1 MSREAE
7 WQVRAAAWELLA
19 LSLRYPDEVLA
30 EAIASGEWEAAAAEI
45 AEALGIGEGEEGD
58 ALDAPAAPTPASAA
72 PAPTIASAAP
82 APTIAS
88 ASPAPASAK
97 HRAGACGTADAMN
110 GAALP
115 ARPASPALLRSLR
128 VEATRLFVG
137 APEPAVSPYEG
148 VARALAEGARPLL
161 FVNPRSMD
169 VERFVRSCGLGRP
182 AGANEPLDHVA
193 AECELLSYLASLA
206 AGAPAPA
213 GAPCGA
219 ALPGG
224 SPQAAYAAFLDA
236 HARRWM
242 PAFAAAVRA
251 EARAP
256 FYGAAARLLAAVVA
270 RG

>member
-1 MSREAE
+1 MSDVGV

-30 EAIASGEWEAAAAEI
+30 EAIASGEWESAAAEI
-45 AEALGIGEGEEGD
+45 EEALGIGEGEEGD
-58 ALDAPAAPTPASAA
+58 ALDAA
-72 PAPTIASAAP
+72 PALTIASAMRHAD
-82 APTIAS
+82 
-88 ASPAPASAK
+88 
-97 HRAGACGTADAMN
+97 ACGTADARG
-110 GAALP
+110 GAAPP
-115 ARPASPALLRSLR
+115 ARPPAPALLRSLR

>member
-58 ALDAPAAPTPASAA
+58 ALDAA
-72 PAPTIASAAP
+72 PAPGPAPASTAP

-97 HRAGACGTADAMN
+97 HRAGARATADAMN
-110 GAALP
+110 RAAPP
-115 ARPASPALLRSLR
+115 ARPASGAAASPALLRPLR

-182 AGANEPLDHVA
+182 EGANEPLDHVA

-256 FYGAAARLLAAVVA
+256 FYGAAARLLAAVVE

>member
-1 MSREAE
+1 MSDVGV

-30 EAIASGEWEAAAAEI
+30 EAIASGEWESAAAEI

-58 ALDAPAAPTPASAA
+58 ALDAPPAPGPAPASAS
-72 PAPTIASAAP
+72 PAPTIASAMRHAD
-82 APTIAS
+82 
-88 ASPAPASAK
+88 
-97 HRAGACGTADAMN
+97 ACGTADARGGVAPPARPAPDAS
-110 GAALP
+110 GAAPP

-182 AGANEPLDHVA
+182 EGANEPLDHVA

-256 FYGAAARLLAAVVA
+256 FYGAAARLLAAVVE

>member
-19 LSLRYPDEVLA
+19 LSLRYPGEVLA
-30 EAIASGEWEAAAAEI
+30 EAIASGEWESAAAEI

-58 ALDAPAAPTPASAA
+58 ALDASAAPTLASAMRHA
-72 PAPTIASAAP
+72 D
-82 APTIAS
+82 
-88 ASPAPASAK
+88 
-97 HRAGACGTADAMN
+97 ACGTADATR

-115 ARPASPALLRSLR
+115 ARPAPPALLRSLR

-182 AGANEPLDHVA
+182 EGANEPLDHVA

-224 SPQAAYAAFLDA
+224 SPQAAYAAFLDS
-236 HARRWM
+236 HAQRWM

-256 FYGAAARLLAAVVA
+256 FYGAAARLLAAVVE

>member
-1 MSREAE
+1 MSDVGV

-30 EAIASGEWEAAAAEI
+30 EAIASGEWESAAAEI

-58 ALDAPAAPTPASAA
+58 ALDAA
-72 PAPTIASAAP
+72 PALTIASAMRHAD
-82 APTIAS
+82 
-88 ASPAPASAK
+88 
-97 HRAGACGTADAMN
+97 ACGTADARG
-110 GAALP
+110 GAAPP
-115 ARPASPALLRSLR
+115 ARPPAPALLRSLR

-182 AGANEPLDHVA
+182 EGANEPLDHVA

-256 FYGAAARLLAAVVA
+256 FYGAAARLLAAVVE

>member
-30 EAIASGEWEAAAAEI
+30 EAIASGGWEAAAAEI

-58 ALDAPAAPTPASAA
+58 ALDAA
-72 PAPTIASAAP
+72 PAPTIASAMRHAD
-82 APTIAS
+82 
-88 ASPAPASAK
+88 
-97 HRAGACGTADAMN
+97 ACGTADARGGAASPARPAPDAMN
-110 GAALP
+110 GAAPP
-115 ARPASPALLRSLR
+115 ARPTPPARLPAPALLRSLR

-182 AGANEPLDHVA
+182 EGANEPLDHVA

-224 SPQAAYAAFLDA
+224 SPQAAYAAFLDS

-242 PAFAAAVRA
+242 PSFAAAVRA

-256 FYGAAARLLAAVVA
+256 FYGAAARLLVAVVE

>member
-1 MSREAE
+1 MSDVGV

-58 ALDAPAAPTPASAA
+58 ALDAAPAAGPAPAST
-72 PAPTIASAAP
+72 APTIASAMRHAD
-82 APTIAS
+82 
-88 ASPAPASAK
+88 
-97 HRAGACGTADAMN
+97 ACGTADARG
-110 GAALP
+110 GAAPP
-115 ARPASPALLRSLR
+115 ARPAPDASGAAPPARPAPPALLRSLR

-182 AGANEPLDHVA
+182 EGANEPLDHVA

-224 SPQAAYAAFLDA
+224 SPQAAYAAFLDS

-256 FYGAAARLLAAVVA
+256 FYGAAARLLAAVVE

>member
-1 MSREAE
+1 MSDVGVWR
-7 WQVRAAAWELLA
+7 VRAAAWELLA

-30 EAIASGEWEAAAAEI
+30 EAIASGGWEAAAAEI

-58 ALDAPAAPTPASAA
+58 ALDAA
-72 PAPTIASAAP
+72 PAPTIASAMRHAD
-82 APTIAS
+82 
-88 ASPAPASAK
+88 
-97 HRAGACGTADAMN
+97 ACGTADARGGAASPARPAPDAMN
-110 GAALP
+110 GAAPP

-161 FVNPRSMD
+161 FVSPRSMD

-182 AGANEPLDHVA
+182 EGANEPLDHVA

-224 SPQAAYAAFLDA
+224 SPQAAYAAFLDS

-256 FYGAAARLLAAVVA
+256 FYGAAARLLAAVVE

>member
-72 PAPTIASAAP
+72 PAPTIASA
-82 APTIAS
+82 
-88 ASPAPASAK
+88 SPAPASAK

-110 GAALP
+110 GAAP
-115 ARPASPALLRSLR
+115 PASPQAPALLRSLR

-182 AGANEPLDHVA
+182 EGANEPLDHVA

-251 EARAP
+251 EARGP
-256 FYGAAARLLAAVVA
+256 FYGAAARLLAAVVE

>member
-1 MSREAE
+1 MGREAE

-58 ALDAPAAPTPASAA
+58 ALDAPPAAGPAPASAAPTPASAMRHA
-72 PAPTIASAAP
+72 D
-82 APTIAS
+82 
-88 ASPAPASAK
+88 
-97 HRAGACGTADAMN
+97 ACGTADARGGVAAPARPAPDAP
-110 GAALP
+110 GAAPP

-161 FVNPRSMD
+161 FVSPRSMD

-182 AGANEPLDHVA
+182 EGANEPLDHVA

-224 SPQAAYAAFLDA
+224 SPQAAYAAFLDS

-256 FYGAAARLLAAVVA
+256 FYGAAARLLAAVVE

>member
-45 AEALGIGEGEEGD
+45 AEALGIVDGEEGD
-58 ALDAPAAPTPASAA
+58 ALDAA
-72 PAPTIASAAP
+72 PAPTIASAMRHAD
-82 APTIAS
+82 
-88 ASPAPASAK
+88 
-97 HRAGACGTADAMN
+97 ACGTADARG
-110 GAALP
+110 GAAPPARPAPDASGAAPP

-182 AGANEPLDHVA
+182 EGANEPLDHVA

-256 FYGAAARLLAAVVA
+256 FYGAAARLLAAVVE

>member
-1 MSREAE
+1 MESLEIERGARL
-7 WQVRAAAWELLA
+7 QVYAAAYELLA
-19 LSLRYPDEVLA
+19 LSFRYPEAVLA
-30 EAIASGEWEAAAAEI
+30 EAVVTGEWADAAREI
-45 AEALGIGEGEEGD
+45 ADALGFGLPKGWGEG
-58 ALDAPAAPTPASAA
+58 LDAYEGCASE
-72 PAPTIASAAP
+72 
-82 APTIAS
+82 
-88 ASPAPASAK
+88 
-97 HRAGACGTADAMN
+97 GV
-110 GAALP
+110 
-115 ARPASPALLRSLR
+115 LRSLR

-182 AGANEPLDHVA
+182 KGANEPLDHVA

-224 SPQAAYAAFLDA
+224 SPQAAYAAFLDS
-236 HARRWM
+236 HAQRWM

-256 FYGAAARLLAAVVA
+256 FYGAAARLLAAVVE

>member
-1 MSREAE
+1 MSDVGV

-58 ALDAPAAPTPASAA
+58 ALDAA
-72 PAPTIASAAP
+72 PAPTIASAMRHAD
-82 APTIAS
+82 
-88 ASPAPASAK
+88 
-97 HRAGACGTADAMN
+97 ACGTADARGGAAPPARPAPDAMN
-110 GAALP
+110 GAAPP
-115 ARPASPALLRSLR
+115 AWPAPPALLRSLR

-161 FVNPRSMD
+161 FVNPRSMG

-182 AGANEPLDHVA
+182 EGANEPLDHVA

-206 AGAPAPA
+206 GGAPAPA

-256 FYGAAARLLAAVVA
+256 FYGAAARLLAAVVE

>member
-1 MSREAE
+1 M
-7 WQVRAAAWELLA
+7 
-19 LSLRYPDEVLA
+19 LA
-30 EAIASGEWEAAAAEI
+30 EAIASGEWESAAAEI

-58 ALDAPAAPTPASAA
+58 ALDAA
-72 PAPTIASAAP
+72 PALTIASAMRHAD
-82 APTIAS
+82 
-88 ASPAPASAK
+88 
-97 HRAGACGTADAMN
+97 ACGTADARG
-110 GAALP
+110 GAAPP
-115 ARPASPALLRSLR
+115 ARPPAPALLRSLR

-256 FYGAAARLLAAVVA
+256 FYGAAARLLAAVVE